1 MLPTNRNCKVFC
13 PPVWDELLLQLCQVS
28 ALDELSQLEEEM
40 RENKREVSLPIPVSQ
55 NNTELLASC
64 CCC

>member
-1 MLPTNRNCKVFC
+1 M
-13 PPVWDELLLQLCQVS
+13 WDELLLQLCQVS

-64 CCC
+64 CCCC